1 MTGGS
6 PCGIAVGPAY
16 AYYLTDTGSSFKIVR
31 TGLGAP
37 GPIVDTFTATPTG
50 DCGLAFGP
58 DQRLYW
64 TNGGF
69 NSSGT
74 SGLWSVG
81 NEPTS
86 PPSFL
91 APTEPEPWSV
101 AVDGTYAYWTTYK
114 GHKLN
119 RVRVDGTASPETVIL
134 AGIADES
141 VGLAVDNLPLPPA
154 EPPPPGGGS
163 EPSGGGASG
172 GGSSGST
179 TPPPTPTTTAPR
191 KPKPPVCKKGTR
203 RKKVKGKARCVRVKK
218 HKHRHRHRGH

>member
-6 PCGIAVGPAY
+6 TCEIAVGPAY
-16 AYYLTDTGSSFKIVR
+16 ADYLTDTGSSFKLVR

-86 PPSFL
+86 PP
-91 APTEPEPWSV
+91 
-101 AVDGTYAYWTTYK
+101 
-114 GHKLN
+114 
-119 RVRVDGTASPETVIL
+119 
-134 AGIADES
+134 
-141 VGLAVDNLPLPPA
+141 
-154 EPPPPGGGS
+154 
-163 EPSGGGASG
+163 
-172 GGSSGST
+172 
-179 TPPPTPTTTAPR
+179 PTTTAPGKR
-191 KPKPPVCKKGTR
+191 KPHACKKGTR
-203 RKKVKGKARCVRVKK
+203 RKKVKVKARCLRVKK